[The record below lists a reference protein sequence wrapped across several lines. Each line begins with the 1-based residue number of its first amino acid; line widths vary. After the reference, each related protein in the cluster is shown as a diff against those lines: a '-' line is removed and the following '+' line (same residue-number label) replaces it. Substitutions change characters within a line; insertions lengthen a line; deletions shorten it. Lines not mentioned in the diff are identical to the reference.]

1 MKIYAYILMVVVGA
15 LILAALLIDKLS
27 SDAIGMA
34 LGVVFGLLAFAPGL
48 MVTAVG
54 RRRAPEE
61 RIVYRDRVIEKTVYQ
76 VATLEPELPQRPTAQ
91 LADDWLA
98 DCLDTQ
104 AQVQLGVTPRRIEKR
119 SKP

>member
-1 MKIYAYILMVVVGA
+1 MLKLSIV
-15 LILAALLIDKLS
+15 ALLVGFGMLVWIVASRLS

-61 RIVYRDRVIEKTVYQ
+61 RLSLIHIS
-76 VATLEPELPQRPTAQ
+76 EPTRPY
-91 LADDWLA
+91 
-98 DCLDTQ
+98 
-104 AQVQLGVTPRRIEKR
+104 
-119 SKP
+119 

>member
-1 MKIYAYILMVVVGA
+1 MLKLSIV
-15 LILAALLIDKLS
+15 ALLVGFGMLVWIVASRLS